1 MKKIIFIL
9 MFWVSATLVMSQEVT
24 ISFTA
29 QGSNGEYHPFDKV
42 KIENIT
48 RGWSHELA
56 YPDTSVVL
64 SIPTT
69 EGINVA
75 TREGMSGMKVYP
87 NPFVGKS
94 EAELQLTEGGDVSI
108 RIVNIDGSV
117 VSKYDGVLAAG
128 GYRIDVSMSKPQ
140 VAFLCVDANGRR
152 LVSKLVN
159 CGEGGADHISV
170 SSNGRVCQREAKDA
184 ELDYEIGDSMRYVAL
199 SSEGGVLN
207 ESLTV
212 ANNITGEEGTVT
224 FTFMEGSDCE
234 TMIAM
239 QEALWTGSPSNDMTD
254 VVWSYRDTLLLINS
268 QEQYDLIF
276 GRFMPLDD
284 FNFGEYTIIAAFG
297 MTPSGIVTHEMS
309 TECDN
314 SIFSIYLDV
323 HLNLADVINTW
334 GFIIKTPKITD
345 PEKVAYNLYMHE

>member
-1 MKKIIFIL
+1 MKKIIFIM
-9 MFWVSATLVMSQEVT
+9 MFWVSVTLVMSQGLP

-29 QGSNGEYHPFDKV
+29 QSANGEYHPFDKV

-48 RGWSHELA
+48 RGWSHELV

-64 SIPTT
+64 SSPST
-69 EGINVA
+69 EGIDVA
-75 TREGMSGMKVYP
+75 TREGRSGMKVYP

-117 VSKYDGVLAAG
+117 VSEYDGVLAAG
-128 GYRIDVSMSKPQ
+128 EYRIDVSMSKPQ

-159 CGEGGADHISV
+159 CGEGGSDNISV
-170 SSNGRVCQREAKDA
+170 SSNGRVCHREAKDA
-184 ELDYEIGDSMRYVAL
+184 ELDYEIGDNMRYVAL
-199 SSEGGVLN
+199 SSEGGVMN

-212 ANNITGEEGTVT
+212 EDVITGEDGTVT
-224 FTFMEGSDCE
+224 FTFMGDSDCE

-239 QEALWTGSPSNDMTD
+239 QETLWTGSPSNDMID

-276 GRFMPLDD
+276 GRLLPLND
-284 FNFGEYTIIAAFG
+284 FDFGENTIITAFG

-314 SIFSIYLDV
+314 SVFSINLDV

-334 GFIIKTPKITD
+334 GFIIKTPKMTD

>member
-29 QGSNGEYHPFDKV
+29 QGNNGEYHPFDKV
-42 KIENIT
+42 KIENLT

-56 YPDTSVVL
+56 YPDTTLVL
-64 SIPTT
+64 SSPST
-69 EGINVA
+69 EGIDVA
-75 TREGMSGMKVYP
+75 TREGWLGMKVYP
-87 NPFVGKS
+87 NPFAGRS
-94 EAELQLTEGGDVSI
+94 EAELQLTEGGEVSI

-117 VSKYDGVLAAG
+117 VSEYDGVLAAG

-159 CGEGGADHISV
+159 CGEGGADNISV
-170 SSNGRVCQREAKDA
+170 SSNGRVCHREAKDA
-184 ELDYEIGDSMRYVAL
+184 ELDYAIGMRYVAL
-199 SSEGGVLN
+199 SSEGGVMN

-212 ANNITGEEGTVT
+212 ANNITGEDGTVT
-224 FTFMEGSDCE
+224 FTFMEGSDCK
-234 TMIAM
+234 TIGDM
-239 QEALWTGSPSNDMTD
+239 QETLWSGSPDNGTID
-254 VVWSYRDTLLLINS
+254 VAWSYSDTLLLINTR
-268 QEQYDLIF
+268 EQYELIF

>member
-1 MKKIIFIL
+1 MKKIIFIM
-9 MFWVSATLVMSQEVT
+9 MFWVSVTLVMSQGLP

-29 QGSNGEYHPFDKV
+29 QSANGEYHPFDKV

-48 RGWSHELA
+48 RGWSHELV

-64 SIPTT
+64 SSPST
-69 EGINVA
+69 EGIDVA
-75 TREGMSGMKVYP
+75 TREGRSGMKVYP

-117 VSKYDGVLAAG
+117 VSEYDGVLAAG
-128 GYRIDVSMSKPQ
+128 EYRIDVSMSKPQ

-159 CGEGGADHISV
+159 CGEGGSDNISV
-170 SSNGRVCQREAKDA
+170 SSNGRVCHREAKDA
-184 ELDYEIGDSMRYVAL
+184 ELDYEIGDNMRYVAL
-199 SSEGGVLN
+199 SSEGGVMN

-212 ANNITGEEGTVT
+212 EDVITGEDGTVT
-224 FTFMEGSDCE
+224 FTFMGDSDCE

-239 QEALWTGSPSNDMTD
+239 QETLWTGSPSNDMID

-276 GRFMPLDD
+276 GRLLPLND
-284 FNFGEYTIIAAFG
+284 FDFGENTIIAAFG

-314 SIFSIYLDV
+314 SVFSINLDV

-334 GFIIKTPKITD
+334 GFIIKTPKMTD

>member
-9 MFWVSATLVMSQEVT
+9 MFWVSATLALSQGLP

-29 QGSNGEYHPFDKV
+29 QSSNGDYHPFDKV
-42 KIENIT
+42 KIENLT
-48 RGWSHELA
+48 RGWSHELV

-75 TREGMSGMKVYP
+75 TREGRPGMKVYP
-87 NPFVGKS
+87 NPFAGKS

-117 VSKYDGVLAAG
+117 VSEYDGVLAAG
-128 GYRIDVSMSKPQ
+128 GYRINVSMSKPQ
-140 VAFLCVDANGRR
+140 VSFLCVDANGRR

-159 CGEGGADHISV
+159 CGEGGADNISV
-170 SSNGRVCQREAKDA
+170 SSNGRVCHREAKDA
-184 ELDYEIGDSMRYVAL
+184 ELDYAIGDSMRYVAL
-199 SSEGGVLN
+199 SSEGGVMN

-212 ANNITGEEGTVT
+212 ANNITGEDGTVT
-224 FTFMEGSDCE
+224 FTFMEGSDCK
-234 TMIAM
+234 TIGDM
-239 QEALWTGSPSNDMTD
+239 QETLWTGSPSNDMTD
-254 VVWSYRDTLLLINS
+254 VVWSYSDTLLLINTR
-268 QEQYDLIF
+268 EQYELIF